1 MSLDSLISHMDY
13 RGVIVN
19 DAAAV
24 DELLADLPE
33 VLTLEEIADLLRVS
47 TATVLRWQ
55 HKAGLKTLVL
65 GERLRRVRKADLR
78 DFLVTADGIEES
90 DA

>member
-1 MSLDSLISHMDY
+1 M
-13 RGVIVN
+13 N
-19 DAAAV
+19 DVAAV

>member
-1 MSLDSLISHMDY
+1 M
-13 RGVIVN
+13 N

-24 DELLADLPE
+24 DELLADMPE
-33 VLTLEEIADLLRVS
+33 VLTQEEIADLLRVS

-55 HKAGLKTLVL
+55 REAGLKTLVL

-78 DFLVTADGIEES
+78 AFLVTADAMEEP

>member
-1 MSLDSLISHMDY
+1 M
-13 RGVIVN
+13 N

-24 DELLADLPE
+24 DALLADLPE
-33 VLTLEEIADLLRVS
+33 VLTPEEISDLLRVS

-55 HKAGLKTLVL
+55 REYGLKTLVL
-65 GERLRRVRKADLR
+65 GERLRRVRKTDLR
-78 DFLVTADGIEES
+78 AFLITADTMEER

>member
-1 MSLDSLISHMDY
+1 M
-13 RGVIVN
+13 N
-19 DAAAV
+19 DVAAV

-55 HKAGLKTLVL
+55 REAGLKTLVL
-65 GERLRRVRKADLR
+65 GERLRRVRKTDLR
-78 DFLVTADGIEES
+78 AFLITADEMEER